1 MPWRPFPLDD
11 QTCSS
16 RAHSVSLS
24 CKYTLNQ
31 MFHDWINFSK
41 ALYHKFMNKQL
52 SILSQKKKKNN
63 NSWTITMQGLTRVIK
78 FWERFNNSLV
88 ISYNILNTSFFH
100 WKIFIQKLR
109 KEMTNE
115 NSIQRHSIKMELSI
129 EKDERA
135 RYIYTFQNHKKCTVS
150 MYLIDIRT

>member
-1 MPWRPFPLDD
+1 
-11 QTCSS
+11 
-16 RAHSVSLS
+16 
-24 CKYTLNQ
+24 
-31 MFHDWINFSK
+31 
-41 ALYHKFMNKQL
+41 
-52 SILSQKKKKNN
+52 
-63 NSWTITMQGLTRVIK
+63 MQGLIRVIK
-78 FWERFNNSLV
+78 FWEQFNNSLV

-109 KEMTNE
+109 KEMTKE

-135 RYIYTFQNHKKCTVS
+135 RYMGIYKYTFQNHKKCTVS